1 MKHVLLA
8 REEYHMACDFI
19 IQLSRLRKLSAESVE
34 NTNSFDP
41 YKEYLHV
48 ERPVELELRELLRSV
63 NAKQRKCLVLLCGSA
78 GDGKSHLISYLKN
91 SDPERL
97 LDDYEPYNDATESS
111 EPTLTSI
118 DTLSEKLASFND
130 DNYYLDDGKKL
141 IVAINLGT
149 LNNFIESDKGKNF
162 SKLKEYVECNG
173 IFSGFGQ
180 GSAYIENSVFQ
191 HVSFSDYQV
200 FSISESGV
208 ETLFL
213 EKLFERVFRKSY
225 TNPFYKAYIDD
236 GSCSMCQRCPVRH
249 NYEFLSDQKN
259 QKAIIRRI
267 VEVVIK
273 DKAIVSTREVLNMLY
288 DLMVH
293 PDFDKNRISVGTSD
307 IKYLTD
313 YINWTTPMLLD
324 EFEDISVF
332 LNSIRKHD
340 VLKTRSELM
349 DNDATRFHSME
360 NIKDVF
366 LKTTQGTPYQ
376 ILNNLTDISVLGG
389 IKIDLKKIIYRF
401 IARLRAFSS
410 DYSGSNQQ
418 RLEEFIRYLYY
429 QNSGNEKK
437 LAELYSATKKA
448 ILGWDGQFDDD
459 CICIDDTNEQMWIV
473 EQLQLKSA
481 INKNSAPINISMQR
495 FSPTLK
501 LRFKRDSLNTSET
514 AEISIDFALYE
525 LISDMRLGYR
535 PTVQDKNRHADF
547 VSFVQ
552 RLIEFGNKESRI
564 ILIPKES
571 DKDYKMI
578 FEETDFGFEFKVV

>member
-1 MKHVLLA
+1 MN
-8 REEYHMACDFI
+8 CDFI

-34 NTNSFDP
+34 NTNNFDP
-41 YKEYLHV
+41 FKEYLHV
-48 ERPVELELRELLRSV
+48 ERPVEMELRELLRNT
-63 NAKQRKCLVLLCGSA
+63 NAKQQKCLVLLCGSA

-91 SDPERL
+91 SDPEGL
-97 LDDYEPYNDATESS
+97 LTNYEPYNDATESS

-118 DTLSEKLASFND
+118 DTLSDKLSAFND
-130 DNYYLDDGKKL
+130 DNYLLDDGKKM

-149 LNNFIESDKGKNF
+149 LNNFIESEKGKKF
-162 SKLKEYVECNG
+162 SKLKEYVENNG
-173 IFSGFGQ
+173 IFSGYSHGC
-180 GSAYIENSVFQ
+180 AYIENSVFQ

-200 FSISESGV
+200 FSLGESGV
-208 ETLFL
+208 ETTFL
-213 EKLFERVFRKSY
+213 EKLLEKIFRKSID
-225 TNPFYKAYIDD
+225 NPFYKAYIDNEL
-236 GSCSMCQRCPVRH
+236 CPMRQRCPVRH
-249 NYEFLSDQKN
+249 NFEFLSDPKN
-259 QKAIIRRI
+259 QKALIRRI

-273 DKAIVSTREVLNMLY
+273 DKAIVSTREVLNLLF

-324 EFEDISVF
+324 EFEDISPF

-340 VLKTRSELM
+340 VLKSRNNET
-349 DNDATRFHSME
+349 DDAATRFHSLD
-360 NIKDVF
+360 NIHDVF
-366 LKTTQGTPYQ
+366 ANATQDTPYQ
-376 ILNNLTDISVLGG
+376 ILNNLTDISILGG
-389 IKIDLKKIIYRF
+389 IKIELKKILYRF
-401 IARLRAFSS
+401 IVRLNAFRNNSTA
-410 DYSGSNQQ
+410 SNQH
-418 RLEEFIRYLYY
+418 RLEEYIRYLYY

-437 LAELYSATKKA
+437 LAELYTATKKA
-448 ILGWDGQFDDD
+448 VLCWDGQFEDD
-459 CICIDDTNEQMWIV
+459 CICIDDTNDQLWIV

-481 INKNSAPINISMQR
+481 INKHAIPITTSIQR
-495 FSPTLK
+495 FSPTLT
-501 LRFKRDSLNTSET
+501 LRFKRESLSMPET
-514 AEISIDFALYE
+514 AEINIDYALYE
-525 LISDMRLGYR
+525 LISDMKEGYR
-535 PTVQDKNRHADF
+535 PTVQDKNIHADF